1 MYVYVTSPLVHV
13 LYSTVGVEL
22 WNEWDSTMYE
32 WLNIVFPSS
41 CASMCRCWLSP
52 RLQDRTIWGFVVPA
66 ALIIIVSLQH
76 QTLRTCILYADLLSH
91 SVHSSSPRPPHSH
104 TLSLLTTHS
113 HSHTLT
119 LTYSHTHILSHS
131 SLHSHSHTLTLIT
144 TLTLTYSHSRHYIL
158 TLTYSHSRHYT
169 LTLSYLV

>member
-1 MYVYVTSPLVHV
+1 MYVTSPPVHV

-41 CASMCRCWLSP
+41 CVSMCRCWLSP

-66 ALIIIVSLQH
+66 ALIIIVSLWH
-76 QTLRTCILYADLLSH
+76 QTLCTCILYADLLSH
-91 SVHSSSPRPPHSH
+91 SVCSSSPR
-104 TLSLLTTHS
+104 SL

-119 LTYSHTHILSHS
+119 LV
-131 SLHSHSHTLTLIT
+131 T
-144 TLTLTYSHSRHYIL
+144 TLTLTYSHSRHYTHTQVPCITACL
-158 TLTYSHSRHYT
+158 CSGSLPAHVNFCIAPADQLGVPGDGRGTGVQESEELCR
-169 LTLSYLV
+169 